1 MMPAAVLLGA
11 ALVLAQGQV
20 PEELVVSIAVTD
32 KRGHPI
38 EDLQPEEVTVQE
50 NGVGLPVSRLELD
63 RRPMRV
69 ALVLDS
75 SAALGTAFQADVVP
89 AALSFIKRLPP
100 ETVVSAWVTSDRP
113 RQVLEATTDARA
125 AQDALR
131 QVAPLGENAAVDT
144 IVAASQE
151 LASADRHHRT
161 AVVIVTSATMGSI
174 TTDVGAQLGRASFR
188 PTFVAVE
195 LIAGQQDARVE
206 DALKLLVNRTGGF
219 HERVFSAMAVE
230 TQLRRISEHLA
241 SSYRV
246 AWQPKVDP
254 RGAKLEVKVSRK
266 DTRTRMA
273 QRLSTAW

>member
-1 MMPAAVLLGA
+1 MLPAAALLGA
-11 ALVLAQGQV
+11 ALVLSQGQI

-32 KRGHPI
+32 RRGHPI
-38 EDLQPEEVTVQE
+38 EDLKPEEVTVHE
-50 NGVGLPVSRLELD
+50 DGARLPVSRLELD

-69 ALVLDS
+69 TLVLDS
-75 SAALGTAFQADVVP
+75 SAALGSSFQADVVP
-89 AALSFIKRLPP
+89 AALSFVKRLPP
-100 ETVVSAWVTSDRP
+100 DTAVSAWVTSDRP
-113 RQVLEATTDARA
+113 RQVLEATTDEKAL
-125 AQDALR
+125 QQALR

-151 LASADRHHRT
+151 LAAVEGHRT

-174 TTDVGAQLGRASFR
+174 TTDVAAQLGRASFR

-195 LIAGQQDARVE
+195 LLGGQQDARVE

-230 TQLRRISEHLA
+230 TQLRRISEYLA

-246 AWQPKVDP
+246 AWKPKVDP
-254 RGAKLEVKVSRK
+254 RGAKLDVKVSRK

>member
-1 MMPAAVLLGA
+1 MLPAAALLGA

-32 KRGHPI
+32 RRGHPI
-38 EDLQPEEVTVQE
+38 EDLKPEEVTVHE
-50 NGVGLPVSRLELD
+50 DGARLPVSRLEHD

-75 SAALGTAFQADVVP
+75 SAALGSSFQADVVP
-89 AALSFIKRLPP
+89 AALSFVKRLPP
-100 ETVVSAWVTSDRP
+100 DTAVSAWVTSDRP
-113 RQVLEATTDARA
+113 RQVLEATTDAKA
-125 AQDALR
+125 LQQALR

-151 LASADRHHRT
+151 LAAVEGHRT

-174 TTDVGAQLGRASFR
+174 TTDVAAQLGRASFR

-195 LIAGQQDARVE
+195 LLGGQQDARVE

-230 TQLRRISEHLA
+230 TQLRRISEYLA

-246 AWQPKVDP
+246 AWKPKVDP
-254 RGAKLEVKVSRK
+254 RGAKLDVKVSRK

>member
-20 PEELVVSIAVTD
+20 PAELVVSITVTD

-38 EDLQPEEVTVQE
+38 EDLKPEEVTVHE
-50 NGVGLPVSRLELD
+50 NGARLPVNRLELD

-89 AALSFIKRLPP
+89 AAMSFIKRLPP

-151 LASADRHHRT
+151 LASADGHRT
-161 AVVIVTSATMGSI
+161 AVVIVTSASMGSI
-174 TTDVGAQLGRASFR
+174 TTDVAAQLGRASFR
-188 PTFVAVE
+188 PTFTAVE

-230 TQLRRISEHLA
+230 TQLRRIGEYLA

-266 DTRTRMA
+266 DARTRMA